1 MERHSAPPPLA
12 TSWVHDLRQEFRPM
26 FTLAVPVVMAELGWM
41 TMGIVDTLMV
51 GRIGPEA
58 IGAVGIGSSLFMAI
72 CIFAMGLLLGLDTL
86 VSHAFGAGRIDE
98 CHRWL
103 AYGVALSLLL
113 SIPIT
118 IIILALS
125 SSLSGWGLDPAVL
138 RLTQPYLDVLAW
150 SIPPLLLYASF
161 RRYLQGMGAVR
172 PVMMALAFANILN
185 AVVNWIL
192 IFGHLGAPAMGVRGS
207 AWATVVARIVMA
219 AVLLGVIVNR
229 ERSLVR
235 SRLVA
240 VRPRRARGAS
250 LRRFLSA
257 IDMAPMRGLLAL
269 GLPAASQVT
278 LEVGVFAAA
287 TALAGR
293 LPPAALAAHQI
304 AVNLASLT
312 FMVPLGVASAAA
324 VRVGHAVGRRDPEG
338 AARSGWTA
346 ILFGVSFMSCAAA
359 AFLFFPRALIGAFTR
374 DPAVL
379 GIGVSLLFV
388 AALFQLFD
396 GVQAVSTG
404 TLRGLGDTRSP
415 MLWNLA
421 GHWFIGLPLG
431 YTLCFV
437 LGFGVVGLWW
447 GLSTGLI
454 ICGIALVI
462 VWSRRVG
469 ALRLS

>member
-1 MERHSAPPPLA
+1 MIALA
-12 TSWVHDLRQEFRPM
+12 I
-26 FTLAVPVVMAELGWM
+26 PVVMAELGWM

-86 VSHAFGAGRIDE
+86 VAHAFGAGRLDE

-113 SIPIT
+113 SVPIT
-118 IIILALS
+118 IVILVLS
-125 SSLSGWGLDPAVL
+125 SALSGWGLDPTVL

-161 RRYLQGMGAVR
+161 RRYLQGMGVVR
-172 PVMMALAFANILN
+172 PVMMALVFANVLN
-185 AVVNWIL
+185 AAVNWIL
-192 IFGHLGAPAMGVRGS
+192 IFGHLGAPALGVRGS

-219 AVLLGVIVNR
+219 AVLLVVIVYR
-229 ERSLVR
+229 ERTLVR
-235 SRLVA
+235 SRLIA
-240 VRPRRARGAS
+240 RRAQSRQS
-250 LRRFLSA
+250 FLSVLSHL
-257 IDMAPMRGLLAL
+257 DMAPMRRLVAL

-293 LPPAALAAHQI
+293 LAPAALAAHQI
-304 AVNLASLT
+304 AINLASLT
-312 FMVPLGVASAAA
+312 FMVPLGIASAGAI
-324 VRVGHAVGRRDPEG
+324 RVGHAVGRRDRRG

-346 ILFGVSFMSCAAA
+346 ILLGLSFMSCAATV
-359 AFLFFPRALIGAFTR
+359 FLVFPRALIGAFTTDR
-374 DPAVL
+374 DVL
-379 GIGVSLLFV
+379 TTGVSLLFV

-421 GHWFIGLPLG
+421 GHWLIGLPLG
-431 YTLCFV
+431 YTLCFI
-437 LGFGVVGLWW
+437 LGLGVIGLWW

-462 VWSRRVG
+462 VWSRRVST
-469 ALRLS
+469 LQVS

>member
-1 MERHSAPPPLA
+1 MLA
-12 TSWVHDLRQEFRPM
+12 
-26 FTLAVPVVMAELGWM
+26 LAVPVVMAELGWM
-41 TMGIVDTLMV
+41 TMGLVDTLMV

-58 IGAVGIGSSLFMAI
+58 IGAVGIAGSLFMAV

-86 VSHAFGAGRIDE
+86 VAHAFGAGRLDE

-103 AYGVALSLLL
+103 ACGVALSLLL
-113 SIPIT
+113 SVPIT
-118 IIILALS
+118 IVILALS
-125 SSLSGWGLDPAVL
+125 SALSGWGLDRTVL
-138 RLTQPYLDVLAW
+138 QLTQPYLDVLAW

-172 PVMMALAFANILN
+172 PVMIALVFANVLN

-219 AVLLGVIVNR
+219 AILAVVIVYR
-229 ERSLVR
+229 ERTLVR
-235 SRLVA
+235 SRLTGVPTLRSSA
-240 VRPRRARGAS
+240 SWSKFISGIDVVRMRR
-250 LRRFLSA
+250 
-257 IDMAPMRGLLAL
+257 LLAL

-293 LPPAALAAHQI
+293 LAPAALAAHQI
-304 AVNLASLT
+304 AVNLASLS
-312 FMVPLGVASAAA
+312 FMVPLGIASAGA

-338 AARSGWTA
+338 VARSGWTA
-346 ILFGVSFMSCAAA
+346 ILFGVLFMSGAAA
-359 AFLFFPRALIGAFTR
+359 TFLLVPRVLIGAFTR
-374 DPAVL
+374 DPAVIA
-379 GIGVSLLFV
+379 IGGSLLFV

-404 TLRGLGDTRSP
+404 TLRGLGDTRTP

-431 YTLCFV
+431 YSLCFV
-437 LGFGVVGLWW
+437 WGFGVIGLWW

-454 ICGIALVI
+454 ICGIALVT
-462 VWSRRVG
+462 VWARTIRTAAWS
-469 ALRLS
+469 